1 MPFFTCQ
8 NNKTQNNFVDRY
20 FDNNKLYGIAAYLPN
35 ELDVVLNGVI
45 GLTRADVCV
54 TSDLTLVSPCLYS
67 PASADLLLVDIF
79 IKFGILLT
87 LESISMS
94 TILSL
99 KGMNKT

>member
-1 MPFFTCQ
+1 MKTL
-8 NNKTQNNFVDRY
+8 KTQNNFVDRY

-45 GLTRADVCV
+45 GLTCADDACIN
-54 TSDLTLVSPCLYS
+54 SDLTLVSPCLYS
-67 PASADLLLVDIF
+67 PASADLLVVDIF